1 MASAIV
7 SKIIDAA
14 EAPADRDAA
23 VAELGALIKSKGVA
37 ALNDDTV
44 PKLIAVMED
53 GNKKKAP
60 QRAASLAAFSAITEN
75 IGSAGDPFVVSMLG
89 AVLKLCADKEKSV
102 REAAEAAGPAA
113 IASLPAYATKTVV
126 PVLLQSMD
134 NSCRSQT
141 VVGALA
147 TLEKLAESNPTQVA
161 QCLPQV
167 VPVVSACMVDITDA
181 VKVQAKVTM
190 QKSCVAIDN
199 KDIEKVIPSIIDAV
213 SDISQ
218 VPETI
223 HTLASCTFVQ
233 TVEGAALAIIVPL
246 LFRGFKEKNT
256 AIKRQC
262 AKIVA
267 NMSKLV
273 EHPMEAAAFLP
284 ELLPALDKARQE
296 VSDPEARDVC
306 EQAHAQLQRI
316 EEKVKTDKSKK
327 ADHATIVALIKK
339 NIGGDV
345 DAHMEKSVD
354 FAAHVVCSLCD
365 ANQYEPK
372 AWEKNLKAY
381 LTPYRDGAAV
391 DACLKAVNAQCVID
405 LAPEVEEEEEEDA
418 EELCN
423 CKFTL
428 AYGSKILLHNTEM
441 KLLRGFRYGLL
452 GGNDSGKTTLMRAI
466 ANEQVEG
473 FPPGSE
479 LRTVFVE
486 ADILGELSDLACID
500 YIFADARI
508 KAANIPRDEI
518 KNMLSTVGFSE
529 KMIGE
534 PVTFLSGG
542 WRMKLALARAMLQKA
557 DILLMDEPTNHLDV
571 LNVQWTMD
579 YINSLKHVTSI
590 IVSHDSKL
598 LDQCCTHIMEIKNLK
613 LNTTKGN
620 LSSFVAA
627 NPEAKAYFELKSS
640 KLTFNFPQPGFIEG
654 IKSKGKALMKM
665 QQCEFTYPVNDKP
678 TITDI
683 TVQVSLSSRVAC
695 VGVNGAGKS
704 TMIKLL
710 TGEMYP
716 TKGTVWKHPNARV
729 AYVAQHAFHHIE
741 QHLTKTPN
749 EYIRWRYEH
758 GEDKE
763 ATQKVTMTLTEEE
776 EAICRNPVQID
787 STDAKGNPIKIKRVI
802 DRLTGARKEDK
813 KAKEYLYEVAWEGI
827 GYEGN
832 TWMLQSKLEKIG
844 FKKHCKLVDEKVTMR
859 EGAYKRPLTQ
869 VNVEKHLEDV
879 GLDREFG
886 THHRMSALSGGQK
899 VKVVL
904 AASLWNQPHII
915 ILDEPTNYLDRESLG
930 ALATAIENFE
940 GGVVMIT
947 HNNDFCSKLCPE
959 TWVLERKEDG
969 IGHLDCKGDP
979 EWMKN
984 VQAEKVEFKAME
996 EMVDAFGNTV
1006 KVKAPKKVLSRQE
1019 KKKRAKIRAAK
1030 IARGE
1035 EVSDDEDEDWE

>member
-1 MASAIV
+1 
-7 SKIIDAA
+7 
-14 EAPADRDAA
+14 
-23 VAELGALIKSKGVA
+23 
-37 ALNDDTV
+37 
-44 PKLIAVMED
+44 
-53 GNKKKAP
+53 
-60 QRAASLAAFSAITEN
+60 
-75 IGSAGDPFVVSMLG
+75 
-89 AVLKLCADKEKSV
+89 
-102 REAAEAAGPAA
+102 
-113 IASLPAYATKTVV
+113 
-126 PVLLQSMD
+126 
-134 NSCRSQT
+134 
-141 VVGALA
+141 
-147 TLEKLAESNPTQVA
+147 
-161 QCLPQV
+161 
-167 VPVVSACMVDITDA
+167 MVDITDA
-181 VKVQAKVTM
+181 VKVQAKLTM

-199 KDIEKVIPSIIDAV
+199 KDIEKVIPAIIEAV
-213 SDISQ
+213 SDISL

-223 HTLASCTFVQ
+223 HALASCTFVQ

-246 LFRGFKEKNT
+246 LSRGFKEKNT

-284 ELLPALDKARQE
+284 ELLPALDKARVE

-306 EQAHAQLQRI
+306 EQAHAQLLRI

-327 ADHATIVALIKK
+327 ADHATIVALVNKH
-339 NIGGDV
+339 IGGSV
-345 DAHMEKSVD
+345 DAHMAKAVD
-354 FAAHVVCSLCD
+354 FAAHVICSLCD
-365 ANQYEPK
+365 ANQYDSK
-372 AWEKNLKAY
+372 AWEKNLKNY
-381 LTPYRDGAAV
+381 LAPFRDGAAI

-405 LAPEVEEEEEEDA
+405 LAPEEEVEEEEDA

-441 KLLRGFRYGLL
+441 KLLRGYRYGLL

-479 LRTVFVE
+479 CRTVFVE

-534 PVTFLSGG
+534 PVTYLSGG
-542 WRMKLALARAMLQKA
+542 WRMKLALARAMLQRA

-579 YINSLKHVTSI
+579 YINSLKNVTSI

-613 LNTTKGN
+613 LSTTKGN

-627 NPEAKAYFELKSS
+627 NPDAKAYFELKSS

-763 ATQKVTMTLTEEE
+763 ATQKVTMTLTPEEE
-776 EAICRNPVQID
+776 EICRQPVQID
-787 STDAKGNPIKIKRVI
+787 SVDAKGNPIKIKRVI

-813 KAKEYLYEVAWEGI
+813 KAKEYLYEVAWEGM
-827 GYEGN
+827 GYEAN
-832 TWMLQSKLEKIG
+832 TFMAQSKLEKIG

-904 AASLWNQPHII
+904 AAALWNQPHII

-959 TWVLERKEDG
+959 TWVLEKKEDG

-984 VQAEKVEFKAME
+984 VQNEKVEFKAME

-1035 EVSDDEDEDWE
+1035 EVSDDDEEDWE

>member
-1 MASAIV
+1 
-7 SKIIDAA
+7 
-14 EAPADRDAA
+14 
-23 VAELGALIKSKGVA
+23 
-37 ALNDDTV
+37 
-44 PKLIAVMED
+44 
-53 GNKKKAP
+53 
-60 QRAASLAAFSAITEN
+60 
-75 IGSAGDPFVVSMLG
+75 
-89 AVLKLCADKEKSV
+89 
-102 REAAEAAGPAA
+102 
-113 IASLPAYATKTVV
+113 
-126 PVLLQSMD
+126 
-134 NSCRSQT
+134 
-141 VVGALA
+141 
-147 TLEKLAESNPTQVA
+147 
-161 QCLPQV
+161 
-167 VPVVSACMVDITDA
+167 
-181 VKVQAKVTM
+181 
-190 QKSCVAIDN
+190 
-199 KDIEKVIPSIIDAV
+199 
-213 SDISQ
+213 
-218 VPETI
+218 
-223 HTLASCTFVQ
+223 
-233 TVEGAALAIIVPL
+233 
-246 LFRGFKEKNT
+246 
-256 AIKRQC
+256 
-262 AKIVA
+262 
-267 NMSKLV
+267 MSKLV

-284 ELLPALDKARQE
+284 ELLPALDKARVE

-306 EQAHAQLQRI
+306 EQAHAQLLRI

-327 ADHATIVALIKK
+327 ADHATIVALVNKH
-339 NIGGDV
+339 IGGSV
-345 DAHMEKSVD
+345 DAHMAKAVD
-354 FAAHVVCSLCD
+354 FAAHVICSLCD
-365 ANQYEPK
+365 ANQYDSK
-372 AWEKNLKAY
+372 AWEKNLKNY
-381 LTPYRDGAAV
+381 LAPFRDGAAI

-405 LAPEVEEEEEEDA
+405 LAPEEEVEEEEDA

-441 KLLRGFRYGLL
+441 KLLRGYRYGLL

-479 LRTVFVE
+479 CRTVFVE

-534 PVTFLSGG
+534 PVTYLSGG
-542 WRMKLALARAMLQKA
+542 WRMKLALARAMLQRA

-579 YINSLKHVTSI
+579 YINSLKNVTSI

-613 LNTTKGN
+613 LSTTKGN

-627 NPEAKAYFELKSS
+627 NPDAKAYFELKSS

-763 ATQKVTMTLTEEE
+763 ATQKVTMTLTPEEE
-776 EAICRNPVQID
+776 EICRQPVQID
-787 STDAKGNPIKIKRVI
+787 SVDAKGNPIKIKRVI

-813 KAKEYLYEVAWEGI
+813 KAKEYLYEVAWEGM
-827 GYEGN
+827 GYEAN
-832 TWMLQSKLEKIG
+832 TFMAQSKLEKIG

-904 AASLWNQPHII
+904 AAALWNQPHII

-959 TWVLERKEDG
+959 TWVLEKKEDG

-984 VQAEKVEFKAME
+984 VQNEKVEFKAME

-1035 EVSDDEDEDWE
+1035 EVSDDDEEDWE

>member
-1 MASAIV
+1 MA
-7 SKIIDAA
+7 
-14 EAPADRDAA
+14 
-23 VAELGALIKSKGVA
+23 KSV
-37 ALNDDTV
+37 NF
-44 PKLIAVMED
+44 
-53 GNKKKAP
+53 
-60 QRAASLAAFSAITEN
+60 AASIICALCDSNQYDIAKWN
-75 IGSAGDPFVVSMLG
+75 KN
-89 AVLKLCADKEKSV
+89 AVPYLTTFQKE
-102 REAAEAAGPAA
+102 
-113 IASLPAYATKTVV
+113 
-126 PVLLQSMD
+126 D
-134 NSCRSQT
+134 
-141 VVGALA
+141 
-147 TLEKLAESNPTQVA
+147 
-161 QCLPQV
+161 
-167 VPVVSACMVDITDA
+167 
-181 VKVQAKVTM
+181 
-190 QKSCVAIDN
+190 
-199 KDIEKVIPSIIDAV
+199 
-213 SDISQ
+213 
-218 VPETI
+218 
-223 HTLASCTFVQ
+223 
-233 TVEGAALAIIVPL
+233 
-246 LFRGFKEKNT
+246 
-256 AIKRQC
+256 
-262 AKIVA
+262 
-267 NMSKLV
+267 
-273 EHPMEAAAFLP
+273 
-284 ELLPALDKARQE
+284 
-296 VSDPEARDVC
+296 
-306 EQAHAQLQRI
+306 
-316 EEKVKTDKSKK
+316 KVK
-327 ADHATIVALIKK
+327 
-339 NIGGDV
+339 
-345 DAHMEKSVD
+345 
-354 FAAHVVCSLCD
+354 
-365 ANQYEPK
+365 
-372 AWEKNLKAY
+372 
-381 LTPYRDGAAV
+381 
-391 DACLKAVNAQCVID
+391 ACLKAVLDQCIID
-405 LAPEVEEEEEEDA
+405 LAPEEVVEEEEDA

-428 AYGSKILLHNTEM
+428 AYGAKILLHNTEM
-441 KLLRGFRYGLL
+441 RLLRGFRYGLL

-486 ADILGELSDLACID
+486 ADIIGDLSDLPCIE
-500 YIFADARI
+500 YIFHDARI
-508 KAANIPRDEI
+508 KAANIAEADIRT
-518 KNMLSTVGFSE
+518 MLSSVGFSD
-529 KMIGE
+529 KMISD

-542 WRMKLALARAMLQKA
+542 WRMKLALARAMLQRA

-579 YINSLKHVTSI
+579 YITSLKHVTSV

-598 LDQCCTHIMEIKNLK
+598 LDTCCTHILEIKDLK
-613 LNTTKGN
+613 LHTTKGN
-620 LSSFVAA
+620 LSDFVAK

-654 IKSKGKALMKM
+654 VKSKGKALMKM
-665 QQCEFTYPVNDKP
+665 VKCEFQYPCNDSP

-695 VGVNGAGKS
+695 VGINGAGKS

-716 TKGTVWKHPNARV
+716 TAGTVWKHPNARV

-758 GEDKE
+758 GEDRE

-776 EAICRNPVQID
+776 EKICKNPVVIE
-787 STDAKGNPIKIKRVI
+787 SLDAKGNTIKVKRTI
-802 DRLTGARKEDK
+802 ERLTGARKDDK
-813 KAKEYLYEVAWEGI
+813 KNKEYQYEVAWEGI

-832 TWMLQSKLEKIG
+832 TFMSQAKLEKIG
-844 FKKHCKLVDEKVTMR
+844 FKKHMKLVDEKVTMR

-959 TWVLERKEDG
+959 TWVLEKQADG

-979 EWMKN
+979 EWMKH
-984 VQAEKVEFKAME
+984 VSAEKVEFKAME

-1030 IARGE
+1030 IANGE